1 MKKIFTLV
9 AMATLAFSANAQ
21 TESAFINLN
30 VVSEAAVD
38 KDTAEPITAGTEL
51 CSTTNVTMRVA
62 YDDTYARIA
71 LWGVG
76 DAVNTV
82 SIDGVSYDMPMGLQG
97 QTNPKEN
104 TLKNGGQQLG
114 AVFQFD
120 VKADGYLY
128 VFGKFA
134 ANKNYYVWEGDVV
147 NSQAMPVAYTM
158 AAALASDGTPVGYT
172 LPGNAEGYYTIGG
185 GYDDATKYLAADQ
198 CTEIFK
204 VDGIT
209 SENVPGTKTA
219 EITVWKGGGNALGVI
234 AFPVYAEG
242 EKYFVNACGSK
253 VTVNGYVF
261 VKGATQIGTVTCSKG
276 ETAGISGIAA
286 ANVAKKAAKKALV
299 NGRLVIEKDGK
310 QFSVAGAQVK

>member
-38 KDTAEPITAGTEL
+38 KNTAESVTGGTEL
-51 CSTTNVTMRVA
+51 CSTDNVTMKVA

-71 LWGVG
+71 LWGET

-82 SIDGVSYDMPMGLQG
+82 SVGGVSYDMPMGLQG

-134 ANKNYYVWEGDVV
+134 GNKNYYVWEGDVV
-147 NSQAMPVAYTM
+147 NKVANPVAYTM
-158 AAALASDGTPVGYT
+158 VAALASDGTAVGYT
-172 LPGNAEGYYTIGG
+172 LPADAEGYYTVGA
-185 GYDDATKYLAADQ
+185 GYDNGSKYLAADQ
-198 CTEIFK
+198 CTEIFM
-204 VDGIT
+204 VEGVT
-209 SENVPGTKTA
+209 AENVPASKAEEMTK
-219 EITVWKGGGNALGVI
+219 WKGGGNALGVI
-234 AFPVYAEG
+234 AFPVYADG
-242 EKYFVNACGSK
+242 ANYFVNACGSK
-253 VTVNGYVF
+253 ITVNGYVF
-261 VKGATQIGTVTCSKG
+261 VKGATEIAAVSIGKS
-276 ETAGISGIAA
+276 ETAGIN
-286 ANVAKKAAKKALV
+286 NVAAVSGKKTVKKGLV
-299 NGRLVIEKDGK
+299 NGRLVIEKNGK
-310 QFSVAGAQVK
+310 QFSVAGAQIK